1 MILRD
6 GTRSD
11 RSFRMNGRDR
21 QRYDY
26 NDVVCNAI
34 NIQNSFYNIDKINL
48 LRYFLPEKN
57 KITKVTIHYLDF
69 IEGFRFHLD
78 DGSNWTIGQVD
89 GNQRIETVEIANK
102 EVIVGFKA
110 KSYPWNPACYTQW
123 QFITGVEL
131 NFV

>member
-21 QRYDY
+21 QRYD
-26 NDVVCNAI
+26 
-34 NIQNSFYNIDKINL
+34 
-48 LRYFLPEKN
+48 YFLPEKN

-89 GNQRIETVEIANK
+89 GNQRIKTVEIANK